1 MDELG
6 RICNGME
13 VHVLG
18 RSLCLCVYI
27 YIYLRGKL
35 FVSLGLGE
43 DEKLKVEVA
52 FTKWIFSWVH

>member
-27 YIYLRGKL
+27 YIFK
-35 FVSLGLGE
+35 GE
-43 DEKLKVEVA
+43 IVCV
-52 FTKWIFSWVH
+52 FGVRRR